1 MDDKKKL
8 SKNGRNFSS
17 NRCQFGS
24 VYSRAINYFFNDYV
38 RNTNYLL
45 YITYKIR
52 IIISS
57 IFRFNE
63 YYSLFWTNYR
73 YYTCA
78 CYCINDVMEDSH
90 ICTYYVCHRSNIR
103 KQFFITIYNGKKCTN
118 SPDYYYLD
126 RKSTR
131 LNS

>member
-57 IFRFNE
+57 IFRFNDN
-63 YYSLFWTNYR
+63 YSLFWTNYS
-73 YYTCA
+73 YYTCT
-78 CYCINDVMEDSH
+78 CYCFNDVMQDSQL
-90 ICTYYVCHRSNIR
+90 CTYDACVLSRMRTRFFMSISYYTTSSN
-103 KQFFITIYNGKKCTN
+103 T
-118 SPDYYYLD
+118 PDC
-126 RKSTR
+126 
-131 LNS
+131 NCF